1 MAEARARRTPARSE
15 EGRMRRGARAAAAH
29 TRSLTA
35 GLRAAWVALV
45 ALAVVVSV
53 GAAEGRATATQGQAS
68 FYTGP
73 GFDTCNAPSLASL
86 QAWLASP
93 YRALGI
99 YVGGVNRACA
109 NGELSAAWVDGAEG
123 LGFALAPLYV
133 GLQAPCSSQPGVA
146 EIGSAAASAEGTFAA
161 DDAIASASQL
171 GLPSSSPIYFD
182 MEGYALDNPACTQTV
197 QTFLS
202 AWIVELHSQGY
213 LAGVYGSAASTMRDL
228 QALTTTAAAPDDV
241 WIADWNTDTSV
252 FGDPYVSDAIWTN
265 HQRIHQFSGGHR
277 ETYGGVTIDIDS
289 DAFDGAVVAPAGSA
303 PALAPPAAP
312 TTTATLSA
320 AGSVSSSDGV
330 ASVSWPA
337 GAFQGSVVV
346 ALTPT
351 LPTQPV
357 PGFGSGGY
365 GVQLQVRQTGTSL
378 ATTSFA
384 APLTIDISPRA
395 GTLAPVSSTSGT
407 DWKTLPELVGDL
419 LPIGVE
425 AAYARQPDGSVE
437 IQTRSS
443 GLFALLPDSTP
454 PPAPA
459 RLSGRFSY
467 GALVLSWPASTDA
480 SGSAISYQIS
490 LTDRPL
496 LTVTGE
502 TDAAL
507 RTFRRGGPSVYR
519 VRAVDAAGNVSAA
532 SPPLVVVPSPRP
544 SRIPSALPAW
554 AWQLLAWQQQGSV
567 GPRPAAPLVAPQWYW
582 LWRAWRIS
590 PYHLRS

>member
-1 MAEARARRTPARSE
+1 
-15 EGRMRRGARAAAAH
+15 MRRGARAAAAH

-202 AWIVELHSQGY
+202 AWIVELHAQGY

-228 QALTTTAAAPDDV
+228 QALTTTAAAPDD
-241 WIADWNTDTSV
+241 
-252 FGDPYVSDAIWTN
+252 
-265 HQRIHQFSGGHR
+265 
-277 ETYGGVTIDIDS
+277 
-289 DAFDGAVVAPAGSA
+289 AGRARRRSR
-303 PALAPPAAP
+303 
-312 TTTATLSA
+312 
-320 AGSVSSSDGV
+320 
-330 ASVSWPA
+330 
-337 GAFQGSVVV
+337 FQ
-346 ALTPT
+346 
-351 LPTQPV
+351 
-357 PGFGSGGY
+357 
-365 GVQLQVRQTGTSL
+365 
-378 ATTSFA
+378 
-384 APLTIDISPRA
+384 
-395 GTLAPVSSTSGT
+395 
-407 DWKTLPELVGDL
+407 
-419 LPIGVE
+419 
-425 AAYARQPDGSVE
+425 YAR
-437 IQTRSS
+437 R
-443 GLFALLPDSTP
+443 
-454 PPAPA
+454 
-459 RLSGRFSY
+459 
-467 GALVLSWPASTDA
+467 
-480 SGSAISYQIS
+480 
-490 LTDRPL
+490 
-496 LTVTGE
+496 TV
-502 TDAAL
+502 
-507 RTFRRGGPSVYR
+507 R
-519 VRAVDAAGNVSAA
+519 
-532 SPPLVVVPSPRP
+532 
-544 SRIPSALPAW
+544 
-554 AWQLLAWQQQGSV
+554 
-567 GPRPAAPLVAPQWYW
+567 
-582 LWRAWRIS
+582 
-590 PYHLRS
+590 